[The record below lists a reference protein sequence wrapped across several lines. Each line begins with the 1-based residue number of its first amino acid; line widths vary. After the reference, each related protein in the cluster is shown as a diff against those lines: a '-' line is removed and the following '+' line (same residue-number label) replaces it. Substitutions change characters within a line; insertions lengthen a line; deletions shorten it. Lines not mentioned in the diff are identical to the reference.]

1 MRPLLAL
8 LHKYLGLLL
17 GLLLTVIGG
26 SGSLLVFDH
35 ELDEVLTPVLTSE
48 HGETTPPSLQAV
60 LAAAEAVAGEQAV
73 PYRML
78 LARQSGSPHVVQFV
92 QNSGSPGPLEVAVTP
107 GGGRV
112 VAVRTWGDYP
122 MSWIY
127 RLHMRLLSGTA
138 GHYLVGFLGLC
149 LLFFCVSGLL
159 LWWPRRGRWRRAIGV
174 KLGAGT
180 FRFNY
185 DLHKAIGIYLLPV
198 LMLSA
203 CTGAA
208 LVFFEPFKAGLAMLL
223 PMDEIV
229 VPTSTPIDGRRPLP
243 VDQAA
248 LAARQRFPG
257 AEITQILLPRK
268 PSDSYRLSL
277 RQAGEPW
284 DNYGASLVW
293 VDQYSGKILAAR
305 NALDMS
311 PGNSLL
317 VWLFPLH
324 SGDALG
330 ATGRCLILLAGL
342 APGLLFATGL
352 YLWLRKRRLSQWGQ
366 RRSA

>member
-1 MRPLLAL
+1 MRPVLLL
-8 LHKYLGLLL
+8 LHKYTGLVLGLLL
-17 GLLLTVIGG
+17 AVIGA

-35 ELDEVLTPVLTSE
+35 ELDETLTPALTSKHSE
-48 HGETTPPSLQAV
+48 RASPSLQAV
-60 LAAAEAVAGEQAV
+60 VDAAATAAGEGAI
-73 PYRML
+73 PYRLL
-78 LARQSGSPHVVQFV
+78 LAREPGSPHVVQFV
-92 QNSGSPGPLEVAVTP
+92 QAPGHPGPLEVAVTP

-112 VAVRTWGDYP
+112 VAVRTWGKYP

-127 RLHMRLLSGTA
+127 RLHIRLLSGTA

-149 LLFFCVSGLL
+149 LLFFCVSGLV
-159 LWWPRRGRWRRAIGV
+159 LWWPRRGRWRRAVAI
-174 KLGAGT
+174 KIGAGT

-208 LVFFEPFKAGLAMLL
+208 LVLFEPFKAGLAMLL

-229 VPTSTPIDGRRPLP
+229 VPTSTPIDRRRPLP

-248 LAARQRFPG
+248 LAARQQFPG
-257 AEITQILLPRK
+257 AEVKQILLPRT
-268 PSDSYRLSL
+268 PSQSYRFSF
-277 RQAGEPW
+277 RQSGEPW

-293 VDQYSGKILAAR
+293 VDQYSGKVLAAR
-305 NALDMS
+305 NPLGM
-311 PGNSLL
+311 PVGNRLL
-317 VWLFPLH
+317 LWLFPLH
-324 SGDALG
+324 NGDALG
-330 ATGRCLILLAGL
+330 SLGRCLILVGGL

-352 YLWLRKRRLSQWGQ
+352 YMWFRKR
-366 RRSA
+366 